1 MISNPIAAADAH
13 FGGVKRTGLG
23 QEGSHHALYGSL
35 HPLYGSLDGSFEMKF
50 ICIGGVNADK
60 EE

>member
-35 HPLYGSLDGSFEMKF
+35 HPLYGSFEMKF